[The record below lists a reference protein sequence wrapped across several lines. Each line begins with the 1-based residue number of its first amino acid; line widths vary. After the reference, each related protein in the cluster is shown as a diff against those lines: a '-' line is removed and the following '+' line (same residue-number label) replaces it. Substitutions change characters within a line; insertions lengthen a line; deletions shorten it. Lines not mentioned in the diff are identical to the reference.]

1 MIIHFTL
8 NGAPQ
13 ELTVNPGENVQK
25 LLFNMGMHS
34 VRNSDDGFGFAGSDA
49 IIFNGNIVNA
59 SLLIAAQLEK
69 ADIRTAESLGKWNEL
84 SLVQQAMV
92 DVGVVQSG
100 YNDPAAAL
108 IITDLLDRIAAP
120 TREEIDDALSGLFSR
135 DAGWQQYYQVI
146 ELAVARKN
154 NPQATIDIAPTFR
167 DDLEVIGKHYPKTDA
182 AKMVQAKPCYVEDRV
197 TADACVIKMLR
208 SPHAHALITHLDVSK
223 AEALPGVVHVITH
236 LNCPDIYYT
245 PGGQSAP
252 EPSPLDRRM
261 FGKKMRHVGDRVA
274 AVVAESEEIALEA
287 LKLIDVE
294 YEVLKPVMSIDE
306 AMAEDAPVVHD
317 EPVVYVAGAP
327 DTLEDDNSHAAQR
340 GEHMIINFPI
350 GSRPRKNI
358 AASIHGH
365 IGDMD
370 KGFADADVIIERTY
384 NSTQAQ
390 QCPTETH
397 ICFTRMDGD
406 RLVIHAS
413 TQVPWHLRR
422 QVARLVGM
430 KQHKVHVIKERVGG
444 GFGSKQDILLE
455 EVCAWATCVTGRP
468 VLFRYTREEEFIANT
483 SRHVAKVTVK
493 LGAKKDGRLTAVK
506 MDFRANTGPYGNHSL
521 TVPCNG
527 PALSLPLYPCDNVD
541 FQVTTYYSNIC
552 PNGAYQGYGAPKGNF
567 AITMALAELAEQL
580 QIDQL
585 EIIERNRVHE
595 GQELKILGAIG
606 EGKAPTSVPSAAS
619 CALEEILRQGR
630 EMIQWSSPK
639 PQNGD
644 WHIGR
649 GVAIIMQK
657 SGIPDIDQANCMIK
671 LESDG
676 TFIVHSG
683 GADIGTGLDTVVTK
697 LAAEVLHCPPQD
709 VHVISGDTD
718 LVVLM
723 IGLSL
728 IKVGIID
735 FGGGFAAKSSG
746 TFGNYEHLGVGLLV
760 LIVVIGFNCCR
771 SPLLRMGGIAIG
783 LCVGYIAS
791 LCLGM
796 VDFSSMRNLPLI
808 TIPHPFKYGF
818 SFSFHQF
825 LVVGT
830 IYLLSVLEAV
840 GDITATAMVS
850 RRPIQGE
857 EYQSRLKGGV
867 LADGLVS
874 VIASAV
880 GSLPLTTFAQNNGVI
895 QMTGVAS
902 RYVGRT
908 IAVMLVILGLFPMIG
923 GFFTTI
929 PSAVLGGAMTL
940 MFSMIAIAGIRIII
954 TNGLKRRETLI
965 VATSLGLGLGV
976 SYDPEIFKIL
986 PASIYVLVEN
996 PICAGGLTAIL
1007 LNIILPGGYR
1017 QENVL
1022 PGITSA
1028 EEMD

>member
-8 NGAPQ
+8 NGVPQ
-13 ELTVNPGENVQK
+13 ELQVNPGKNVQK

-108 IITDLLDRIAAP
+108 IISDLLDRIAAP

-197 TADACVIKMLR
+197 TADACIIKMLR

-223 AEALPGVVHVITH
+223 AEALPGVVHIITH

-294 YEVLKPVMSIDE
+294 YEVLKPVMSIDD

-327 DTLEDDNSHAAQR
+327 DTLEEDNSHAAQR

-406 RLVIHAS
+406 RLEIHAS

-455 EVCAWATCVTGRP
+455 EVCSWATCVTGRP

-639 PQNGD
+639 PQEGD
-644 WHIGR
+644 WHVGR

-676 TFIVHSG
+676 TIIVHSG

-718 LVVLM
+718 HALFDK
-723 IGLSL
+723 G
-728 IKVGIID
+728 
-735 FGGGFAAKSSG
+735 AYASSG
-746 TFGNYEHLGVGLLV
+746 TCFSGNAARMAAENLREKILFHGAQMLGEPLEDVQLATPGIVRGKKGEVSFEEIAHKGETGTGFGSLVGTACYITPDFAFPYGANFAEVAVNTRTGEIRLDKFYALLDCGTPVNPELALGQIYGAT
-760 LIVVIGFNCCR
+760 
-771 SPLLRMGGIAIG
+771 LRAIG
-783 LCVGYIAS
+783 H
-791 LCLGM
+791 
-796 VDFSSMRNLPLI
+796 SMSEEIIYDAEGHPL
-808 TIPHPFKYGF
+808 TRDLRSYGAPK
-818 SFSFHQF
+818 
-825 LVVGT
+825 
-830 IYLLSVLEAV
+830 I
-840 GDITATAMVS
+840 GDIPRDFRAVLVPSDDKVGPFGAKSISEIGVNGAAPAIATAIHDACGIWL
-850 RRPIQGE
+850 RE
-857 EYQSRLKGGV
+857 WH
-867 LADGLVS
+867 
-874 VIASAV
+874 
-880 GSLPLTTFAQNNGVI
+880 
-895 QMTGVAS
+895 
-902 RYVGRT
+902 
-908 IAVMLVILGLFPMIG
+908 
-923 GFFTTI
+923 FT
-929 PSAVLGGAMTL
+929 
-940 MFSMIAIAGIRIII
+940 
-954 TNGLKRRETLI
+954 
-965 VATSLGLGLGV
+965 
-976 SYDPEIFKIL
+976 PEKIL
-986 PASIYVLVEN
+986 
-996 PICAGGLTAIL
+996 TALEKI
-1007 LNIILPGGYR
+1007 
-1017 QENVL
+1017 
-1022 PGITSA
+1022 
-1028 EEMD
+1028 

>member
-506 MDFRANTGPYGNHSL
+506 MDFGANTGPYGNHSL

-718 LVVLM
+718 HALFDK
-723 IGLSL
+723 G
-728 IKVGIID
+728 
-735 FGGGFAAKSSG
+735 AYASSG
-746 TFGNYEHLGVGLLV
+746 TCFSGNAARLAAENLREKILFHGAQMLGEPVADVQLATPGIVRGKKGEVSFGDIAHKGETGTGFGSLVGTGSYITPDFAFPYGANFAEVAVNTRTGEIRLDKFYALLDCGTPVNPELALGQIYGAT
-760 LIVVIGFNCCR
+760 
-771 SPLLRMGGIAIG
+771 LRAIG
-783 LCVGYIAS
+783 H
-791 LCLGM
+791 
-796 VDFSSMRNLPLI
+796 SMSEEIIYDAEGHPL
-808 TIPHPFKYGF
+808 TRDLRSYGAPK
-818 SFSFHQF
+818 
-825 LVVGT
+825 
-830 IYLLSVLEAV
+830 I
-840 GDITATAMVS
+840 GDIPRDFRAVLVPSDDKVGPFGAKSISEIGVNGAAPAIATAIHDACGIWL
-850 RRPIQGE
+850 RE
-857 EYQSRLKGGV
+857 WH
-867 LADGLVS
+867 
-874 VIASAV
+874 
-880 GSLPLTTFAQNNGVI
+880 
-895 QMTGVAS
+895 
-902 RYVGRT
+902 
-908 IAVMLVILGLFPMIG
+908 
-923 GFFTTI
+923 FT
-929 PSAVLGGAMTL
+929 
-940 MFSMIAIAGIRIII
+940 
-954 TNGLKRRETLI
+954 
-965 VATSLGLGLGV
+965 
-976 SYDPEIFKIL
+976 PEKIL
-986 PASIYVLVEN
+986 
-996 PICAGGLTAIL
+996 TALEKI
-1007 LNIILPGGYR
+1007 
-1017 QENVL
+1017 
-1022 PGITSA
+1022 
-1028 EEMD
+1028 

>member
-1 MIIHFTL
+1 GIGTWLQVNRYGIVGSGLLSIQSVNFSFVTVMIAL
-8 NGAPQ
+8 GSSM
-13 ELTVNPGENVQK
+13 K
-25 LLFNMGMHS
+25 S
-34 VRNSDDGFGFAGSDA
+34 DGFHEELIMS
-49 IIFNGNIVNA
+49 
-59 SLLIAAQLEK
+59 SLLGVSFVGAF
-69 ADIRTAESLGKWNEL
+69 
-84 SLVQQAMV
+84 LV
-92 DVGVVQSG
+92 VGSSFILP
-100 YNDPAAAL
+100 Y
-108 IITDLLDRIAAP
+108 
-120 TREEIDDALSGLFSR
+120 
-135 DAGWQQYYQVI
+135 
-146 ELAVARKN
+146 
-154 NPQATIDIAPTFR
+154 
-167 DDLEVIGKHYPKTDA
+167 
-182 AKMVQAKPCYVEDRV
+182 
-197 TADACVIKMLR
+197 LR
-208 SPHAHALITHLDVSK
+208 R
-223 AEALPGVVHVITH
+223 VIT
-236 LNCPDIYYT
+236 
-245 PGGQSAP
+245 
-252 EPSPLDRRM
+252 
-261 FGKKMRHVGDRVA
+261 
-274 AVVAESEEIALEA
+274 
-287 LKLIDVE
+287 
-294 YEVLKPVMSIDE
+294 
-306 AMAEDAPVVHD
+306 
-317 EPVVYVAGAP
+317 
-327 DTLEDDNSHAAQR
+327 
-340 GEHMIINFPI
+340 
-350 GSRPRKNI
+350 
-358 AASIHGH
+358 
-365 IGDMD
+365 
-370 KGFADADVIIERTY
+370 
-384 NSTQAQ
+384 
-390 QCPTETH
+390 PT
-397 ICFTRMDGD
+397 
-406 RLVIHAS
+406 V
-413 TQVPWHLRR
+413 
-422 QVARLVGM
+422 
-430 KQHKVHVIKERVGG
+430 
-444 GFGSKQDILLE
+444 
-455 EVCAWATCVTGRP
+455 
-468 VLFRYTREEEFIANT
+468 
-483 SRHVAKVTVK
+483 
-493 LGAKKDGRLTAVK
+493 
-506 MDFRANTGPYGNHSL
+506 
-521 TVPCNG
+521 
-527 PALSLPLYPCDNVD
+527 
-541 FQVTTYYSNIC
+541 
-552 PNGAYQGYGAPKGNF
+552 
-567 AITMALAELAEQL
+567 
-580 QIDQL
+580 
-585 EIIERNRVHE
+585 
-595 GQELKILGAIG
+595 
-606 EGKAPTSVPSAAS
+606 
-619 CALEEILRQGR
+619 
-630 EMIQWSSPK
+630 
-639 PQNGD
+639 
-644 WHIGR
+644 
-649 GVAIIMQK
+649 
-657 SGIPDIDQANCMIK
+657 SGI
-671 LESDG
+671 
-676 TFIVHSG
+676 
-683 GADIGTGLDTVVTK
+683 
-697 LAAEVLHCPPQD
+697 
-709 VHVISGDTD
+709 
-718 LVVLM
+718 VVLM

-965 VATSLGLGLGV
+965 VATSLGLGLGI

>member
-1 MIIHFTL
+1 NRYGIVGSGLLSIQSVNFSFVTVMIAL
-8 NGAPQ
+8 GSSM
-13 ELTVNPGENVQK
+13 K
-25 LLFNMGMHS
+25 S
-34 VRNSDDGFGFAGSDA
+34 DGFHEELIMS
-49 IIFNGNIVNA
+49 
-59 SLLIAAQLEK
+59 SLLGVSFVGAF
-69 ADIRTAESLGKWNEL
+69 
-84 SLVQQAMV
+84 LV
-92 DVGVVQSG
+92 VGSSFILP
-100 YNDPAAAL
+100 Y
-108 IITDLLDRIAAP
+108 
-120 TREEIDDALSGLFSR
+120 
-135 DAGWQQYYQVI
+135 
-146 ELAVARKN
+146 
-154 NPQATIDIAPTFR
+154 
-167 DDLEVIGKHYPKTDA
+167 
-182 AKMVQAKPCYVEDRV
+182 
-197 TADACVIKMLR
+197 LR
-208 SPHAHALITHLDVSK
+208 R
-223 AEALPGVVHVITH
+223 VIT
-236 LNCPDIYYT
+236 
-245 PGGQSAP
+245 
-252 EPSPLDRRM
+252 
-261 FGKKMRHVGDRVA
+261 
-274 AVVAESEEIALEA
+274 
-287 LKLIDVE
+287 
-294 YEVLKPVMSIDE
+294 
-306 AMAEDAPVVHD
+306 
-317 EPVVYVAGAP
+317 
-327 DTLEDDNSHAAQR
+327 
-340 GEHMIINFPI
+340 
-350 GSRPRKNI
+350 
-358 AASIHGH
+358 
-365 IGDMD
+365 
-370 KGFADADVIIERTY
+370 
-384 NSTQAQ
+384 
-390 QCPTETH
+390 PT
-397 ICFTRMDGD
+397 
-406 RLVIHAS
+406 V
-413 TQVPWHLRR
+413 
-422 QVARLVGM
+422 
-430 KQHKVHVIKERVGG
+430 
-444 GFGSKQDILLE
+444 
-455 EVCAWATCVTGRP
+455 
-468 VLFRYTREEEFIANT
+468 
-483 SRHVAKVTVK
+483 
-493 LGAKKDGRLTAVK
+493 
-506 MDFRANTGPYGNHSL
+506 
-521 TVPCNG
+521 
-527 PALSLPLYPCDNVD
+527 
-541 FQVTTYYSNIC
+541 
-552 PNGAYQGYGAPKGNF
+552 
-567 AITMALAELAEQL
+567 
-580 QIDQL
+580 
-585 EIIERNRVHE
+585 
-595 GQELKILGAIG
+595 
-606 EGKAPTSVPSAAS
+606 
-619 CALEEILRQGR
+619 
-630 EMIQWSSPK
+630 
-639 PQNGD
+639 
-644 WHIGR
+644 
-649 GVAIIMQK
+649 
-657 SGIPDIDQANCMIK
+657 SGI
-671 LESDG
+671 
-676 TFIVHSG
+676 
-683 GADIGTGLDTVVTK
+683 
-697 LAAEVLHCPPQD
+697 
-709 VHVISGDTD
+709 
-718 LVVLM
+718 VVLM

-965 VATSLGLGLGV
+965 VATSLGLGLGI

>member
-1 MIIHFTL
+1 GSGLLSIQSVNFSFVTVMIAL
-8 NGAPQ
+8 GSSM
-13 ELTVNPGENVQK
+13 K
-25 LLFNMGMHS
+25 S
-34 VRNSDDGFGFAGSDA
+34 DGFHEELIMS
-49 IIFNGNIVNA
+49 
-59 SLLIAAQLEK
+59 SLLGVSFVGAF
-69 ADIRTAESLGKWNEL
+69 
-84 SLVQQAMV
+84 LV
-92 DVGVVQSG
+92 VGSSFILP
-100 YNDPAAAL
+100 Y
-108 IITDLLDRIAAP
+108 
-120 TREEIDDALSGLFSR
+120 
-135 DAGWQQYYQVI
+135 
-146 ELAVARKN
+146 
-154 NPQATIDIAPTFR
+154 
-167 DDLEVIGKHYPKTDA
+167 
-182 AKMVQAKPCYVEDRV
+182 
-197 TADACVIKMLR
+197 LR
-208 SPHAHALITHLDVSK
+208 R
-223 AEALPGVVHVITH
+223 VIT
-236 LNCPDIYYT
+236 
-245 PGGQSAP
+245 
-252 EPSPLDRRM
+252 
-261 FGKKMRHVGDRVA
+261 
-274 AVVAESEEIALEA
+274 
-287 LKLIDVE
+287 
-294 YEVLKPVMSIDE
+294 
-306 AMAEDAPVVHD
+306 
-317 EPVVYVAGAP
+317 
-327 DTLEDDNSHAAQR
+327 
-340 GEHMIINFPI
+340 
-350 GSRPRKNI
+350 
-358 AASIHGH
+358 
-365 IGDMD
+365 
-370 KGFADADVIIERTY
+370 
-384 NSTQAQ
+384 
-390 QCPTETH
+390 PT
-397 ICFTRMDGD
+397 
-406 RLVIHAS
+406 V
-413 TQVPWHLRR
+413 
-422 QVARLVGM
+422 
-430 KQHKVHVIKERVGG
+430 
-444 GFGSKQDILLE
+444 
-455 EVCAWATCVTGRP
+455 
-468 VLFRYTREEEFIANT
+468 
-483 SRHVAKVTVK
+483 
-493 LGAKKDGRLTAVK
+493 
-506 MDFRANTGPYGNHSL
+506 
-521 TVPCNG
+521 
-527 PALSLPLYPCDNVD
+527 
-541 FQVTTYYSNIC
+541 
-552 PNGAYQGYGAPKGNF
+552 
-567 AITMALAELAEQL
+567 
-580 QIDQL
+580 
-585 EIIERNRVHE
+585 
-595 GQELKILGAIG
+595 
-606 EGKAPTSVPSAAS
+606 
-619 CALEEILRQGR
+619 
-630 EMIQWSSPK
+630 
-639 PQNGD
+639 
-644 WHIGR
+644 
-649 GVAIIMQK
+649 
-657 SGIPDIDQANCMIK
+657 SGI
-671 LESDG
+671 
-676 TFIVHSG
+676 
-683 GADIGTGLDTVVTK
+683 
-697 LAAEVLHCPPQD
+697 
-709 VHVISGDTD
+709 
-718 LVVLM
+718 VVLM

-965 VATSLGLGLGV
+965 VATSLGLGLGI

>member
-1 MIIHFTL
+1 YGIVGSGLLSIQSVNFSFVTVMIAL
-8 NGAPQ
+8 GSSM
-13 ELTVNPGENVQK
+13 K
-25 LLFNMGMHS
+25 S
-34 VRNSDDGFGFAGSDA
+34 DGFHEELIMS
-49 IIFNGNIVNA
+49 
-59 SLLIAAQLEK
+59 SLLGVSFVGAF
-69 ADIRTAESLGKWNEL
+69 
-84 SLVQQAMV
+84 LV
-92 DVGVVQSG
+92 VGSSFILP
-100 YNDPAAAL
+100 Y
-108 IITDLLDRIAAP
+108 
-120 TREEIDDALSGLFSR
+120 
-135 DAGWQQYYQVI
+135 
-146 ELAVARKN
+146 
-154 NPQATIDIAPTFR
+154 
-167 DDLEVIGKHYPKTDA
+167 
-182 AKMVQAKPCYVEDRV
+182 
-197 TADACVIKMLR
+197 LR
-208 SPHAHALITHLDVSK
+208 R
-223 AEALPGVVHVITH
+223 VIT
-236 LNCPDIYYT
+236 
-245 PGGQSAP
+245 
-252 EPSPLDRRM
+252 
-261 FGKKMRHVGDRVA
+261 
-274 AVVAESEEIALEA
+274 
-287 LKLIDVE
+287 
-294 YEVLKPVMSIDE
+294 
-306 AMAEDAPVVHD
+306 
-317 EPVVYVAGAP
+317 
-327 DTLEDDNSHAAQR
+327 
-340 GEHMIINFPI
+340 
-350 GSRPRKNI
+350 
-358 AASIHGH
+358 
-365 IGDMD
+365 
-370 KGFADADVIIERTY
+370 
-384 NSTQAQ
+384 
-390 QCPTETH
+390 PT
-397 ICFTRMDGD
+397 
-406 RLVIHAS
+406 V
-413 TQVPWHLRR
+413 
-422 QVARLVGM
+422 
-430 KQHKVHVIKERVGG
+430 
-444 GFGSKQDILLE
+444 
-455 EVCAWATCVTGRP
+455 
-468 VLFRYTREEEFIANT
+468 
-483 SRHVAKVTVK
+483 
-493 LGAKKDGRLTAVK
+493 
-506 MDFRANTGPYGNHSL
+506 
-521 TVPCNG
+521 
-527 PALSLPLYPCDNVD
+527 
-541 FQVTTYYSNIC
+541 
-552 PNGAYQGYGAPKGNF
+552 
-567 AITMALAELAEQL
+567 
-580 QIDQL
+580 
-585 EIIERNRVHE
+585 
-595 GQELKILGAIG
+595 
-606 EGKAPTSVPSAAS
+606 
-619 CALEEILRQGR
+619 
-630 EMIQWSSPK
+630 
-639 PQNGD
+639 
-644 WHIGR
+644 
-649 GVAIIMQK
+649 
-657 SGIPDIDQANCMIK
+657 SGI
-671 LESDG
+671 
-676 TFIVHSG
+676 
-683 GADIGTGLDTVVTK
+683 
-697 LAAEVLHCPPQD
+697 
-709 VHVISGDTD
+709 
-718 LVVLM
+718 VVLM

-965 VATSLGLGLGV
+965 VATSLGLGLGI

-1028 EEMD
+1028 EDMD

>member
-657 SGIPDIDQANCMIK
+657 SGIPDIDHALFDK
-671 LESDG
+671 GAYASSG
-676 TFIVHSG
+676 TCFSG
-683 GADIGTGLDTVVTK
+683 NAAR
-697 LAAEVLHCPPQD
+697 LAAENLREKILFHGAQMLGEPVADVQLATPGVVRGKKGEVSFGDIAHKGETGTGFGSLVGTGSYITPDFAFPYGANFAEVAVNTRTGEIRLDKFYALLDCGTPVNPELALGQIYGATLRAIGHSMSEEIIYDAEGHPLTRDLRSYGAPKIGDIPRDFRAVLVPSD
-709 VHVISGDTD
+709 D
-718 LVVLM
+718 
-723 IGLSL
+723 
-728 IKVGIID
+728 KVGP
-735 FGGGFAAKSSG
+735 FGAKSIS
-746 TFGNYEHLGVGLLV
+746 EIGVNGAA
-760 LIVVIGFNCCR
+760 
-771 SPLLRMGGIAIG
+771 PAI
-783 LCVGYIAS
+783 
-791 LCLGM
+791 
-796 VDFSSMRNLPLI
+796 
-808 TIPHPFKYGF
+808 
-818 SFSFHQF
+818 
-825 LVVGT
+825 
-830 IYLLSVLEAV
+830 
-840 GDITATAMVS
+840 ATAIHDACGIWL
-850 RRPIQGE
+850 RE
-857 EYQSRLKGGV
+857 WH
-867 LADGLVS
+867 
-874 VIASAV
+874 
-880 GSLPLTTFAQNNGVI
+880 
-895 QMTGVAS
+895 
-902 RYVGRT
+902 
-908 IAVMLVILGLFPMIG
+908 
-923 GFFTTI
+923 FT
-929 PSAVLGGAMTL
+929 
-940 MFSMIAIAGIRIII
+940 
-954 TNGLKRRETLI
+954 
-965 VATSLGLGLGV
+965 
-976 SYDPEIFKIL
+976 PEKIL
-986 PASIYVLVEN
+986 
-996 PICAGGLTAIL
+996 TALEKI
-1007 LNIILPGGYR
+1007 
-1017 QENVL
+1017 
-1022 PGITSA
+1022 
-1028 EEMD
+1028 